1 MQSDIHTFERTTNR
15 YGLHGTFGKD
25 PIERLKS
32 RIEFLVLTYTDIYG
46 INNYEQIEYFNDIID
61 KLPSDKVKKLNY
73 ACFVFGNYIVN
84 SDNEVDKDLLN
95 NLKKFNIINDLDEF
109 NTKKVNEFNIT
120 KIDIIRYARFWINYN
135 NENKEKYTKKDVDE
149 VGEEEENEND
159 DDNYKEDENEDDD
172 DNEYRFEDNF
182 DEDEEW

>member
-1 MQSDIHTFERTTNR
+1 MQSDIHAFERTSNR

-84 SDNEVDKDLLN
+84 NDNQVDKDLLN
-95 NLKKFNIINDLDEF
+95 NLKKFKIINDIDELD
-109 NTKKVNEFNIT
+109 TKKTNEFNIT
-120 KIDIIRYARFWINYN
+120 KIDIIRYGRFWINYI
-135 NENKEKYTKKDVDE
+135 NENKEKNRKYKDD
-149 VGEEEENEND
+149 EEEENEED
-159 DDNYKEDENEDDD
+159 KYKDEENENED
-172 DNEYRFEDNF
+172 EYRFEDNF